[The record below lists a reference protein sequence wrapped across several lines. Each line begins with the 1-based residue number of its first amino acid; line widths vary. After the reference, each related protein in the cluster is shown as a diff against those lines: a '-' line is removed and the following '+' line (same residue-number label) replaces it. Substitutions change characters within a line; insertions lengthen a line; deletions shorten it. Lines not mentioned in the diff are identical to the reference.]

1 MFCGETGSTHSIG
14 QFPPLEPHSML
25 RKGPTSTRLCRKLPL
40 AAPDRVSET
49 QVRLTDHELQIG
61 GEGILASVRQGPP
74 TQYRL
79 WIRHIPRACAAR
91 GRRCLD
97 KERPESDRD
106 NTHTIGK
113 RTCTSTSIEYSVEP
127 ANHAFARCRLNAWG
141 RGPTVPASLI
151 GKNPAGDRIAD
162 RQVLPWQR
170 AW

>member
-1 MFCGETGSTHSIG
+1 M
-14 QFPPLEPHSML
+14 
-25 RKGPTSTRLCRKLPL
+25 RKGPGLLDSAENCP
-40 AAPDRVSET
+40 APDRVSET

-61 GEGILASVRQGPP
+61 GILASVRQGPP

-141 RGPTVPASLI
+141 RGPTVPAS
-151 GKNPAGDRIAD
+151 GKNPTPAGDRIAD
-162 RQVLPWQR
+162 RQVRRGPGEIKLLARR
-170 AW
+170 ARLSKDIG

>member
-1 MFCGETGSTHSIG
+1 MS
-14 QFPPLEPHSML
+14 
-25 RKGPTSTRLCRKLPL
+25 RKGPTGLRRKLPL
-40 AAPDRVSET
+40 AAPDRVSKT
-49 QVRLTDHELQIG
+49 QVRLTDHELQIS
-61 GEGILASVRQGPP
+61 GEGIPAGVRRGPP

-97 KERPESDRD
+97 KERPESNRD

-113 RTCTSTSIEYSVEP
+113 RTCTLTSIEYSVEP

-151 GKNPAGDRIAD
+151 GKNPGTGLPIGKFSPGRGPGEIKLLALRARISGKA
-162 RQVLPWQR
+162 
-170 AW
+170 